1 MIQIV
6 RPAAVIMAALLTAC
20 SSPKAEERSPA
31 SQPVPVEVPA
41 KYQVRFDTT
50 KGPFTVEVVRE
61 WAPRGADRFHELV
74 RKGFFNGARLYRV
87 RPKFVVQ
94 FGINPDPKTNELW
107 KQMKMPDDPVKQSN
121 LRGFISYATDG
132 PRTRTTEV
140 FINLADNKR
149 LDARGFSPFGRVVE
163 GMDVVDQF
171 YSGYGEVQ
179 PMGGGPDPVKMQ
191 SIGDEYIQR
200 SFPRLDQI
208 RSARI
213 IQ

>member
-1 MIQIV
+1 VKIV
-6 RPAAVIMAALLTAC
+6 RWLAVLVVVAGVTAC
-20 SSPKAEERSPA
+20 SSPKTEEKAPA
-31 SQPVPVEVPA
+31 ARRVPVEVPA
-41 KYQVRFDTT
+41 QYQVRFDTT

-74 RKGFFNGARLYRV
+74 RTGFFDGARLYRV

-94 FGINPDPKTNELW
+94 FGISPDAKTNELW
-107 KQMKMPDDPVKQSN
+107 KQLKMPDDPVKQSN
-121 LRGFISYATDG
+121 QRGFISYATDG

-149 LDARGFSPFGRVVE
+149 LDTRGFSPFGRVVE

-191 SIGDEYIQR
+191 TIGDEYIQR
-200 SFPRLDQI
+200 GFPRMDQI
-208 RSARI
+208 RSAKI
-213 IQ
+213 VQ

>member
-1 MIQIV
+1 V
-6 RPAAVIMAALLTAC
+6 LFAGC
-20 SSPKAEERSPA
+20 SSNKVEEKAPA
-31 SQPVPVEVPA
+31 PSGPVEVPA
-41 KYQVRFDTT
+41 RYQVRFDTT

-74 RKGFFNGARLYRV
+74 RKGFYDGARLYRV

-94 FGINPDPKTNELW
+94 FGISPDPKTNELW
-107 KQMKMPDDPVKQSN
+107 KQMKMPDDPVRESN
-121 LRGFISYATDG
+121 LRSYISYATDG
-132 PRTRTTEV
+132 PSTRTTEV

-163 GMDVVDQF
+163 GMNVVDQF
-171 YSGYGEVQ
+171 HSGYGEVQ

-191 SIGDEYIQR
+191 ALGDEYVQR